1 MPVISF
7 TSSELRQD
15 YQLQPVPRCGGGA
28 GRAGGRGYRGYRGG
42 ASEQGIKLRLNSCAD
57 FSLFSAASASRP
69 PPRRAVSVRAHLCL
83 PSPPPLPRFR
93 SARVRVREQIGR
105 TELAGLATC
114 HVSNLLS
121 ALSDRETLREE
132 RESVVEIRLLR
143 CDRDTFETNAEECW
157 GRNGTFYRSPWRVSA
172 LTRSMGHFPRFR
184 RLKSTK

>member
-83 PSPPPLPRFR
+83 PSPPPLAFACASKSDERNSQASR
-93 SARVRVREQIGR
+93 RVTCRISYPPYLTERLSGKRER
-105 TELAGLATC
+105 A
-114 HVSNLLS
+114 S
-121 ALSDRETLREE
+121 
-132 RESVVEIRLLR
+132 
-143 CDRDTFETNAEECW
+143 
-157 GRNGTFYRSPWRVSA
+157 
-172 LTRSMGHFPRFR
+172 
-184 RLKSTK
+184 LKSDF